1 MYIGGYQPAQKW
13 LKDRKDRVLTYD
25 DIMHYEQII
34 QVLMETARIMKSID
48 DPTAQLEEYKRKVHD
63 LEQQLAAQHRND
75 IHYHIDHVDTLNLGD
90 NVENKFS

>member
-1 MYIGGYQPAQKW
+1 
-13 LKDRKDRVLTYD
+13 
-25 DIMHYEQII
+25 
-34 QVLMETARIMKSID
+34 MKSID

-63 LEQQLAAQHRND
+63 LEKQLAAQHRND